1 MFNLSIT
8 FSSDEKY
15 REKDTKRNKFFSI
28 KNVQKLF
35 FCKVISLKK
44 VIELVGI
51 VGTSCYPWLSD
62 RKKIK
67 EVGAYL
73 KICKGY
79 RYEAK

>member
-1 MFNLSIT
+1 MKNTRRKTQKEMI
-8 FSSDEKY
+8 
-15 REKDTKRNKFFSI
+15 FFFI

-51 VGTSCYPWLSD
+51 DGASCYPWLSD

-73 KICKGY
+73 KICMGY